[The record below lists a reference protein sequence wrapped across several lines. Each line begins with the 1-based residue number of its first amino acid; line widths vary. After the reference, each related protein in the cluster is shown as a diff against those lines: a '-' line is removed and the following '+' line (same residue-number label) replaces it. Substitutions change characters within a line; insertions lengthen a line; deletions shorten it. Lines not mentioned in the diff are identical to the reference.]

1 MDLYFYQSQVW
12 SDRVNIAGSQC
23 TSQWRCG
30 WATNP
35 AIIST
40 ENYGFHA
47 KLQKHRREENF
58 YINKSGEHSTTLV
71 TSESE
76 ASWKV

>member
-12 SDRVNIAGSQC
+12 PGRVNIAG
-23 TSQWRCG
+23 CG

-35 AIIST
+35 TIIFT

-47 KLQKHRREENF
+47 KLQKHRGEKNF
-58 YINKSGEHSTTLV
+58 YINTSGEQGT
-71 TSESE
+71 
-76 ASWKV
+76 K